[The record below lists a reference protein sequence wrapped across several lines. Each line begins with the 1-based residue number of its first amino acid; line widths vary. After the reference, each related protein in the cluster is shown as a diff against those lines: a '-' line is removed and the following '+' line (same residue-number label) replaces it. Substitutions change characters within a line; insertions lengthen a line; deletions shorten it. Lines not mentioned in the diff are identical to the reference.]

1 MAIATIK
8 KQISKRNPYRQIV
21 AAIVL
26 QAIKDL
32 KSEDVVTFLDALTW
46 LLYGDAVELM
56 QQLDILAAD
65 EAEILNV
72 LVSGGE
78 ICQENQI
85 WT

>member
-1 MAIATIK
+1 
-8 KQISKRNPYRQIV
+8 
-21 AAIVL
+21 VL